1 MKRQYTILLTWLETY
16 TSDSKSLCISD
27 TDTVLI
33 VGDNTL
39 RLKNLVA
46 AID

>member
-1 MKRQYTILLTWLETY
+1 MKRQYTILLILLETY
-16 TSDSKSLCISD
+16 TSDSESLCIGD
-27 TDTVLI
+27 TDTVLV